1 MTLPFIL
8 AGFMHLNSFSE
19 YICIE
24 PYIVRINTYV
34 LRGFFYISFAMTLIT
49 SASRLTDS
57 RIQIQKM

>member
-34 LRGFFYISFAMTLIT
+34 LRVFYISFAMTLIT

-57 RIQIQKM
+57 RIQVPKM